1 MKILPLVSLISIV
14 FNSSIAAQPIQR
26 FKGQS
31 SDSLVHT
38 ILSNKFKGGK
48 SYEFIN
54 GNNSFILFTELVN
67 INKQMDEFFD
77 SPTLL
82 NILHSSDDINYTNYF
97 IDTLSNGNSCWAP
110 VQLDS
115 IFLINIDEDFEKE
128 ICVVLIHIPYCDAYL
143 NYVSVH
149 FYDNLENFILY
160 KKLRP
165 YREFTFAINKF
176 SRPVNEIIT
185 EKINSFLQEKR
196 EIKK

>member
-165 YREFTFAINKF
+165 YREFTFAIHKF